1 MKSKAITIFLIF
13 VMLLSVPSINAKED
27 GIINKSVNGCS
38 CHGGGEGNAEV
49 TINLPEE
56 YNSGQSYSLEISVIS
71 GGFSSGGFNLAVS
84 DGTLTTND
92 PNTKIQSGQA
102 VHSNANTNTWT
113 VDWMAPAQGSGTVT
127 FTLAGLAADGN
138 GQKTNDGWATIS
150 LDVLEADSAP
160 EITNVQILPSNPT
173 SSDSL
178 KLSYD
183 YDDDR
188 NQPDSS
194 SIAWFKDGVINSQG
208 SAQTEGIMEI
218 NFSYTLRGEVWS
230 VQIMPN
236 DGTNSGDIITLEVT
250 ILNSKPVISN
260 LAISPSGPSQNDDL
274 TATWQEYDEDDDDLT
289 STIKW
294 YKDNVH
300 QTELDGVTTI
310 SKDLTEENEE
320 WYFSVTLN
328 DSFEEQIENSSKV
341 ILNMINDVP
350 TLENI
355 QIENIEPTTDLDLLA
370 TWAFLD
376 GDGDEQSGF
385 ETKWYLNDVHQ
396 LELDN
401 LLTVESQYTSKGE
414 LWFFQVRATDGIE
427 FSEWY
432 QSVNVEINNSIPE
445 ITADIIPNSPTNNT
459 NLTLNITTTDLDNDI
474 LDIEVDWIKN
484 NTIFSTITSSPFE
497 LSSNETKTGEVWYA
511 NITINDGEISTTYST
526 EPVTIFPNPITNDD
540 EILEDF
546 KTTAYVQSITY
557 GILTMTTFMLV
568 QFLLSVK
575 ATKEGK

>member
-1 MKSKAITIFLIF
+1 M
-13 VMLLSVPSINAKED
+13 
-27 GIINKSVNGCS
+27 
-38 CHGGGEGNAEV
+38 
-49 TINLPEE
+49 
-56 YNSGQSYSLEISVIS
+56 SLELRYGIC
-71 GGFSSGGFNLAVS
+71 FC
-84 DGTLTTND
+84 LTT
-92 PNTKIQSGQA
+92 
-102 VHSNANTNTWT
+102 
-113 VDWMAPAQGSGTVT
+113 
-127 FTLAGLAADGN
+127 
-138 GQKTNDGWATIS
+138 
-150 LDVLEADSAP
+150 
-160 EITNVQILPSNPT
+160 
-173 SSDSL
+173 
-178 KLSYD
+178 
-183 YDDDR
+183 
-188 NQPDSS
+188 
-194 SIAWFKDGVINSQG
+194 
-208 SAQTEGIMEI
+208 
-218 NFSYTLRGEVWS
+218 
-230 VQIMPN
+230 
-236 DGTNSGDIITLEVT
+236 
-250 ILNSKPVISN
+250 
-260 LAISPSGPSQNDDL
+260 
-274 TATWQEYDEDDDDLT
+274 
-289 STIKW
+289 
-294 YKDNVH
+294 
-300 QTELDGVTTI
+300 TT
-310 SKDLTEENEE
+310 
-320 WYFSVTLN
+320 YY
-328 DSFEEQIENSSKV
+328 
-341 ILNMINDVP
+341 
-350 TLENI
+350 
-355 QIENIEPTTDLDLLA
+355 
-370 TWAFLD
+370 LD

-385 ETKWYLNDVHQ
+385 ETKWYLNDIHQ

-445 ITADIIPNSPTNNT
+445 ITANIIPNSPTNNT